1 MGAAGQV
8 GRALLHSVPPGADV
22 LGLTHEQLDI
32 SDALAVHRTVAAYPP
47 ELLINAAAYTA
58 VDRAEAEPE
67 PEREAAI
74 NAEGARHLAEA
85 VHGIAGS
92 RLIQISTDYVFDG
105 RSAVP
110 YAPDD
115 APNPINVYGRTKFEG
130 ERAALAVLGS
140 RAVVLRTAWGY
151 ASQEKNFLLT
161 MLRLMRERSA
171 VRVIAD
177 QRGSPTCAVSIA
189 RAIWRIAE
197 IAQVRGVLHWTD
209 AGTASWYDFAC
220 AIAAEGMHAGV
231 LREPV
236 GVTPITTAEYPTA
249 AVRPANSM
257 LDLRKSVGALSLVP
271 LPWREA
277 LGVTLRELI

>member
-47 ELLINAAAYTA
+47 ELLINA
-58 VDRAEAEPE
+58 
-67 PEREAAI
+67 
-74 NAEGARHLAEA
+74 EGARHLAEA
-85 VHGIAGS
+85 VHGTAGS
-92 RLIQISTDYVFDG
+92 RLIQISTDYVFGG

-115 APNPINVYGRTKFEG
+115 APNPINVYGRTKLEG

-151 ASQEKNFLLT
+151 ASQGKNFLLT
-161 MLRLMRERSA
+161 MLRLMRERGA

-257 LDLRKSVGALSLVP
+257 LDLRKSVG
-271 LPWREA
+271 R
-277 LGVTLRELI
+277 